1 MTSSGAP
8 AASAPTSATHSA
20 PSAQAA
26 YAARPKVAP
35 LSKIDAAA
43 QDFEAV
49 FLTNMMQSMFTD
61 VGEEGP
67 LGGGAGTDAYRSMLA
82 DQYGRNI
89 AAAGGVGIAAQVRS
103 ELLALQQGT

>member
-1 MTSSGAP
+1 MAA
-8 AASAPTSATHSA
+8 AASAAGASTSA
-20 PSAQAA
+20 AQTV
-26 YAARPKVAP
+26 YAAHPQAKAA
-35 LSKIDAAA
+35 SKLDAAA

-49 FLTNMMQSMFTD
+49 FLTQMMQSMFTD
-61 VGEEGP
+61 VGEDGP

-89 AAAGGVGIAAQVRS
+89 AASGGVGIAAQVRS